1 MENTA
6 SLEVRNYPSALM
18 WRVRADGTRQAE
30 DSATRLFF
38 SSDANDSGMPLPKRA
53 VHSDDRDALQ
63 QWWSALLQQNRPLEA
78 LELRLC
84 LADGSARWFL
94 IHAASDCEPNGSQFW
109 RCACIDIDAKKTE
122 EIFLQKREGEWHS
135 ILDAIAQ
142 YVVVLDTAGAVTY
155 VNQVVT
161 QQIGMTAA
169 EVGAG
174 RDAYSL
180 PFHPEDMDRVRSERT
195 EGLASRRSFQLEVR
209 VRQLDG
215 YYRWHLMQYKPFL
228 NETGELLRWY
238 VTGTDIQERRKR
250 EEALEIENIR
260 LRRELS
266 GSDGS
271 QIIGDSQ
278 PMQTLRKQVSLIA
291 GSDVTVL
298 IIGETGTGKELVA
311 QALHRQSGRSKRPFI
326 RVNCAAIP
334 QSLIASE
341 LFGHEKGA
349 FTGATQR
356 REGKFEAANGG
367 TLFLDEVG
375 DLPME
380 TQVALLRVLQEREI
394 ERIGSNTPVS
404 IDIRLVAA
412 THRNLA
418 QAIETGIFREDL
430 FFRLNVFPLTMPSL
444 RERPDDIPSLV
455 NHFVSRFGAQSGK
468 RIRNIEKQALVK
480 MQSYA
485 WPGNVREL
493 QNVIERAVILSEGDT
508 LFFDDSWLKHDSK
521 QNRARSSLSMAGLQ
535 QQEKAMIE
543 AALKA
548 CSGRISG
555 PNGAA
560 VRLGMPRQTLESKM
574 KKFDITRP

>member
-1 MENTA
+1 
-6 SLEVRNYPSALM
+6 M
-18 WRVRADGTRQAE
+18 WCVRADGTRQAE
-30 DSATRLFF
+30 GSATSLFF
-38 SSDANDSGMPLPKRA
+38 GSVANGSGMPLPETIA
-53 VHSDDRDALQ
+53 SSEDREALQ
-63 QWWSALLQQNRPLEA
+63 QWWSALQQNRPVEA

-84 LADGSARWFL
+84 LADGSTRWYL
-94 IHAASDCEPNGSQFW
+94 LQGASDSESNGSRFW
-109 RCACIDIDAKKTE
+109 RCVCIDIDAKKSE
-122 EIFLQKREGEWHS
+122 EIALQKREGEWHS

-142 YVVVLDTAGAVTY
+142 YVVVLDTEGTVTY
-155 VNQVVT
+155 VNQVVSR
-161 QQIGMTAA
+161 QIGMTTA

-174 RDAYSL
+174 GDAYSL
-180 PFHPEDMDRVRSERT
+180 PFHPEDVDRVQAERA
-195 EGLASRRSFQLEVR
+195 EGLARGRSFQLEVR

-228 NETGELLRWY
+228 NDAGELLRWY
-238 VTGTDIQERRKR
+238 VTGTDIHERRKR
-250 EEALEIENIR
+250 EEALEIENIT

-266 GSDGS
+266 GGDGS
-271 QIIGDSQ
+271 EIVGNSQ
-278 PMQTLRKQVSLIA
+278 PVQALRKQIARIA
-291 GSDVTVL
+291 GSDATVL

-404 IDIRLVAA
+404 IDIRLIAA

-418 QAIETGIFREDL
+418 QAIAAGTFREDL
-430 FFRLNVFPLTMPSL
+430 FFRLNVLPLTMPSL
-444 RERPDDIPSLV
+444 RERLEDIPSLV
-455 NHFVSRFGAQSGK
+455 NHFIARFNARSGK
-468 RIRNIEKQALVK
+468 KIRHIEKQALVK

-485 WPGNVREL
+485 WPGNIREL

-521 QNRARSSLSMAGLQ
+521 QDRTPSSMSMAALQ

-574 KKFDITRP
+574 KKFGITRF

>member
-1 MENTA
+1 MKSPAISE
-6 SLEVRNYPSALM
+6 E
-18 WRVRADGTRQAE
+18 
-30 DSATRLFF
+30 RL
-38 SSDANDSGMPLPKRA
+38 
-53 VHSDDRDALQ
+53 
-63 QWWSALLQQNRPLEA
+63 
-78 LELRLC
+78 
-84 LADGSARWFL
+84 
-94 IHAASDCEPNGSQFW
+94 
-109 RCACIDIDAKKTE
+109 
-122 EIFLQKREGEWHS
+122 LQKREDESHS

-142 YVVVLDTAGAVTY
+142 YVVVLDTAGTVIY
-155 VNQVVT
+155 VNKVVT
-161 QQIGMTAA
+161 RQIGLTVA
-169 EVGAG
+169 EVGSG
-174 RDAYSL
+174 RDAFSL
-180 PFHPEDMDRVRSERT
+180 PFHPEDIDQVRAERA
-195 EGLASRRSFQLEVR
+195 EGLASGRAFQLEVR

-215 YYRWHLMQYKPFL
+215 YYRWHLMQYKPYL
-228 NETGELLRWY
+228 SDAGELLRWY
-238 VTGTDIQERRKR
+238 VTGTDIHERRKR
-250 EEALEIENIR
+250 EEALEIENIT

-271 QIIGDSQ
+271 EMVGDSL
-278 PMQTLRKQVSLIA
+278 PMQSLRKQVSRIA
-291 GSDVTVL
+291 GSDATVL
-298 IIGETGTGKELVA
+298 IVGETGTGKELVA

-375 DLPME
+375 DIPME

-394 ERIGSNTPVS
+394 ERIGSNTPIS

-412 THRNLA
+412 THRDLA
-418 QAIETGIFREDL
+418 KAIEAATFREDL
-430 FFRLNVFPLTMPSL
+430 FFRLNVLPLTMPSL

-455 NHFVSRFGAQSGK
+455 KHFISRYSARSGK
-468 RIRNIEKQALVK
+468 KIRHIEKQTWGKL
-480 MQSYA
+480 QSYA

-493 QNVIERAVILSEGDT
+493 QNVIERAVILSDGDT
-508 LFFDDSWLKHDSK
+508 LFFDDSWLKHDGK
-521 QNRARSSLSMAGLQ
+521 QERTQPSMSVAGLQ
-535 QQEKAMIE
+535 QEEKAMIE
-543 AALKA
+543 TALKA

-574 KKFDITRP
+574 KKFGITRS

>member
-1 MENTA
+1 MEANT
-6 SLEVRNYPSALM
+6 RPTALM
-18 WRVRADGTRQAE
+18 WRVDSNGTRQTD
-30 DSATRLFF
+30 DSITNSFLGV
-38 SSDANDSGMPLPKRA
+38 DANDLALPLPEG
-53 VHSDDRDALQ
+53 VIYEDDGDALK
-63 QWWSALLQQNRPLEA
+63 QWWSAIKDDRHLEA
-78 LELRLC
+78 LELRLRFS
-84 LADGSARWFL
+84 DGGIRWFL
-94 IHAASDCEPNGSQFW
+94 LHATPEHDSDGLQCW
-109 RCACIDIDAKKTE
+109 RCVCIDIDAKKLRETALQQRE
-122 EIFLQKREGEWHS
+122 ENWHS

-142 YVVVLDTAGAVTY
+142 YVVVLDKVGTVTY
-155 VNQVVT
+155 VNQLVT
-161 QQIGMTAA
+161 RQIGMTTVD
-169 EVGAG
+169 VGNGGNAF
-174 RDAYSL
+174 SL
-180 PFHPEDMDRVRSERT
+180 PFHPEDIDRVRVERA
-195 EGLASRRSFQLEVR
+195 EGLADGRAFQLEVR

-215 YYRWHLMQYKPFL
+215 YYRWHLMQYRPFR

-238 VTGTDIQERRKR
+238 VTGTDIHERRKR
-250 EEALEIENIR
+250 EEALEQENIA

-266 GSDGS
+266 VGDGNE
-271 QIIGDSQ
+271 IVGNSQ
-278 PMQTLRKQVSLIA
+278 PMQALRKHVSRIA
-291 GSDVTVL
+291 SSDATVL

-311 QALHRQSGRSKRPFI
+311 QALHRNSARSKKPFI

-334 QSLIASE
+334 QSLISSE

-356 REGKFEAANGG
+356 REGKFESANGG

-375 DLPME
+375 DLPPE

-412 THRNLA
+412 THRDLA
-418 QAIETGIFREDL
+418 KAIEDGTFREDL
-430 FFRLNVFPLTMPSL
+430 FFRLNVLPLAMPSL

-455 NHFVSRFGAQSGK
+455 NHFVSRFSARSGK
-468 RIRNIEKQALVK
+468 KIQHIQKKTLAQMQA
-480 MQSYA
+480 YA

-493 QNVIERAVILSEGDT
+493 QNIIERAVILSEGDT
-508 LFFDDSWLKHDSK
+508 LFFDDSWLKHASK
-521 QNRARSSLSMAGLQ
+521 KDLVQPSMSLAGLQ

-548 CSGRISG
+548 SAGRISG

-574 KKFDITRP
+574 KKFGITKA

>member
-1 MENTA
+1 MENIA
-6 SLEVRNYPSALM
+6 PLEANTWPSALM
-18 WRVRADGTRQAE
+18 WRAYSDGTRRAD
-30 DSATRLFF
+30 DSSTNSFLGV
-38 SSDANDSGMPLPKRA
+38 DVNDSVLPLPEKVA
-53 VHSDDRDALQ
+53 HEDDREALRR
-63 QWWSALLQQNRPLEA
+63 WWSALIEGRNQGA
-78 LELRLC
+78 LELRLRS
-84 LADGSARWFL
+84 DGGGVRWFL
-94 IHAASDCEPNGSQFW
+94 LHAIPENDSSALQYW
-109 RCACIDIDAKKTE
+109 RCVCIDIDAKKLKETDLQQRE
-122 EIFLQKREGEWHS
+122 EGWHS

-142 YVVVLDTAGAVTY
+142 YVVVLDNEGTVTY
-155 VNQVVT
+155 VNQLVT
-161 QQIGMTAA
+161 RQIGMTVAD
-169 EVGAG
+169 VGTGGNAF
-174 RDAYSL
+174 SL
-180 PFHPEDMDRVRSERT
+180 PFHPEDVDRVRADRM
-195 EGLASRRSFQLEVR
+195 EGLASGRAFQLEVR

-215 YYRWHLMQYKPFL
+215 YYRWHLMQYRPFR
-228 NETGELLRWY
+228 NEAGELLRWY
-238 VTGTDIQERRKR
+238 VTGTDIHERRMR
-250 EEALEIENIR
+250 EEALEQENIA

-266 GSDGS
+266 SGEGSE
-271 QIIGDSQ
+271 IIGDSQ
-278 PMQTLRKQVSLIA
+278 PIQALRKQVSRIA
-291 GSDVTVL
+291 SSDATVL

-311 QALHRQSGRSKRPFI
+311 HALHRNSSRSKKPFI

-375 DLPME
+375 DLPAE

-404 IDIRLVAA
+404 IDIRLITA

-418 QAIETGIFREDL
+418 QAIEAGTFREDL
-430 FFRLNVFPLTMPSL
+430 FFRLNVLPLSMPSL

-455 NHFVSRFGAQSGK
+455 NYFVARFSARSGK
-468 RIRNIEKQALVK
+468 RIQHIQKKTLAQL
-480 MQSYA
+480 QTYA

-493 QNVIERAVILSEGDT
+493 QNIIERAVILSEGDT
-508 LFFDDSWLKHDSK
+508 LFFDDSWLKYESK
-521 QNRARSSLSMAGLQ
+521 KDVTQSMMSVAGLQ

-548 CSGRISG
+548 SGGRISG

-574 KKFDITRP
+574 KKFGITRG